1 MKNFLFGART
11 WRVLLCLSYVL
22 RVQFLTALPADT
34 TSFDFRTTGHG
45 AQSFHAQLHIDSLGG
60 SMNLM
65 PFCDQI
71 FYGSL
76 RDPHIVLEKS
86 SNFLSSGCFP
96 LRSYY
101 PLRIMGEG
109 WLTSSGDKGWFF
121 VPPNVLPGDTNVFL
135 PGAGPHKVYW
145 LSADHPDGVGVES
158 MWDGRR
164 VKSIYKDGRW
174 IKRIRLP

>member
-34 TSFDFRTTGHG
+34 TSFDFQTIGHG
-45 AQSFHAQLHIDSLGG
+45 AQSFQAQLHIDSLGG

-76 RDPHIVLEKS
+76 RDPHIVLE
-86 SNFLSSGCFP
+86 
-96 LRSYY
+96 
-101 PLRIMGEG
+101 
-109 WLTSSGDKGWFF
+109 
-121 VPPNVLPGDTNVFL
+121 
-135 PGAGPHKVYW
+135 
-145 LSADHPDGVGVES
+145 
-158 MWDGRR
+158 
-164 VKSIYKDGRW
+164 
-174 IKRIRLP
+174 

>member
-1 MKNFLFGART
+1 MKNFLFGARI

-34 TSFDFRTTGHG
+34 TSFDFRTIGHG
-45 AQSFHAQLHIDSLGG
+45 AQSFQAQLHIDSLGG

-101 PLRIMGEG
+101 CPVVPQADKNFSESCVGGVQVLQISIK
-109 WLTSSGDKGWFF
+109 WDSSD
-121 VPPNVLPGDTNVFL
+121 
-135 PGAGPHKVYW
+135 
-145 LSADHPDGVGVES
+145 
-158 MWDGRR
+158 
-164 VKSIYKDGRW
+164 
-174 IKRIRLP
+174 